1 MRIAVAQVNPRVGDL
16 SGNMSKMLDYARQA
30 AHAHVDLVVF
40 GAGSLTGAHI
50 GGSRRLA
57 CLHRGRARPS
67 LRLRE
72 GVARARGLVSCA
84 SVNELDA
91 DTLAIVPELFL
102 AGAGSLESLGAPA
115 LLESDVVPVIEL
127 ADSNIAVLFDGHF
140 ESGSKLSNVDVL
152 VEMKLRRLR

>member
-50 GGSRRLA
+50 GGLVDSHAFIEDAHDHLCA
-57 CLHRGRARPS
+57 FAKESP
-67 LRLRE
+67 
-72 GVARARGLVSCA
+72 VPALVSCA

-140 ESGSKLSNVDVL
+140 ESGSKLSQRRRARRD
-152 VEMKLRRLR
+152 ELRRLR

>member
-1 MRIAVAQVNPRVGDL
+1 MPA
-16 SGNMSKMLDYARQA
+16 
-30 AHAHVDLVVF
+30 
-40 GAGSLTGAHI
+40 
-50 GGSRRLA
+50 
-57 CLHRGRARPS
+57 
-67 LRLRE
+67 
-72 GVARARGLVSCA
+72 LVSCA

-152 VEMKLRRLR
+152 VEMNYDAFGDPMAAPGGARRSAGISPRLRANAAHMS